1 MGAKE
6 NLAVHTAWTEAEDRH
21 DLTHHGDYMHD
32 DIEFHPPGAEPI
44 VGIDAYVA
52 MMLAMYAGLKDF
64 SVVLDDQ
71 FATDD
76 RVVCRWRAIGTHD
89 GELSGI
95 PPTGKP
101 IEYPGVSVWAFDRG
115 KARLGWI
122 FPDVATLMA
131 QLGFA

>member
-1 MGAKE
+1 MGAAE
-6 NLAVHTAWTEAEDRH
+6 NLVVHTAWTEAEDRH
-21 DLTHHGDYMHD
+21 DLSHHREFVHD
-32 DIEFHPPGAEPI
+32 DIVVNQPGGERV
-44 VGIDAYVA
+44 VGFDGYIA
-52 MMLAMYAGLKDF
+52 MMEQTYKGIPDF
-64 SVVLDDQ
+64 RVEVDDR